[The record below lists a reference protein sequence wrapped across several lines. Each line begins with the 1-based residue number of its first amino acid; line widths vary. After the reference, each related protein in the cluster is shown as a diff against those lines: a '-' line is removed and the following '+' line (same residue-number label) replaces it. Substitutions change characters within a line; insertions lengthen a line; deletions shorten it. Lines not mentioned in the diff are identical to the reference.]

1 MSEELKQLITW
12 FENYQVTFNEI
23 RLSECENIF
32 DLSKYIDVHVRSV
45 KRNWDNPTFASDI
58 LRLQRL
64 KKVLEK
70 EDKVINNV
78 KYHISPYF
86 YRHSI
91 WCQKKLF
98 VSL

>member
-32 DLSKYIDVHVRSV
+32 DLRKYIDVHVRSV
-45 KRNWDNPTFASDI
+45 KRNWDNPTFVSDI

-64 KKVLEK
+64 KKVLE
-70 EDKVINNV
+70 E
-78 KYHISPYF
+78 
-86 YRHSI
+86 RG
-91 WCQKKLF
+91 
-98 VSL
+98 